1 MAGAKEADSVLLPR
15 AGTIVRWV
23 GSLSTRLPM
32 QNSTATAPH
41 RSPAG
46 FRADL
51 AGLRGVAVLLVAI
64 YHIWVGRVS
73 GGVDVFLLMS
83 AFFLTG
89 GWVRATESGRPR
101 GILSSWIKR
110 LRGLLPAAALVI
122 ATILLLTLLILPG
135 TRWPET
141 LSQAWASLG
150 YTQNVH
156 LANVAVDYYNPDH
169 SKSSPLQHFW
179 SLSVQGQ
186 VFLLWPLLLAGA
198 GLVARYTRR
207 FGWGLRRVSLALFG
221 AVFIASFAYSVVFT
235 AQDQGRAYFSTP
247 ARLWEFALGS
257 LLALVVDKIPTLPR
271 WLARCIG
278 WLGFAALI
286 SCGMVLQVEG
296 QFPGY
301 AALWP
306 TLAAAAIVV
315 AGSGSS
321 GWNRADVSWWLSRR
335 PAVWLGEISYPLYL
349 WHWPLLVFGLFLW
362 GSTALNL
369 WQGAVVLVLAVLLAM
384 ATHRFVEL
392 PAARWAARPLRALE
406 ARVPAAP
413 AAPKP
418 VRGSRPRGWRRVARK
433 ARRGVERLPR
443 RAVGGLDRHARALAI
458 VALCFAVAL
467 PVALWQASLN
477 QQAKSAATQSPQD
490 NPGAATLEPGY
501 SDEIASSAIA
511 LPLPADQKQDWATT
525 GQACAGQWA
534 IDSQVIES
542 CHEGGDLG
550 SKTTVL
556 VVGDSH
562 AQQWTPAL
570 DAAAQAQGWHWVAL
584 YRPGCRFGSTE
595 EGSADPE
602 CAAYTQEAKD
612 YVAGRTGAIS
622 AIVTVATKSVA
633 AGEDGASAGESEVVV
648 PGLVDAI
655 SPWLKEGLPVV
666 GLRDTP
672 RFSFDMADCAARLTT
687 TEEQCSVPLAE
698 QLAPLNPLLE
708 LTSGPARLKGLTAM
722 DMSDVVCP
730 DGTCV
735 PAIGNV
741 NVWIDDSHLTS
752 RFALT
757 TGEIFE
763 RRLLAALGWDAR
775 G

>member
-1 MAGAKEADSVLLPR
+1 MK
-15 AGTIVRWV
+15 
-23 GSLSTRLPM
+23 
-32 QNSTATAPH
+32 TATAPTKNPA
-41 RSPAG
+41 PAG

-51 AGLRGVAVLLVAI
+51 AGLRGVAVLLVAV

-83 AFFLTG
+83 AYFLTG
-89 GWVRATESGRPR
+89 GWVRAASSGNPR
-101 GILSSWIKR
+101 GVISSWIKR

-122 ATILLLTLLILPG
+122 AVVLLMTLLILPG

-156 LANVAVDYYNPDH
+156 LSNIAVDYYNPDH

-186 VFLLWPLLLAGA
+186 VFLLWPLLLAGS
-198 GLVARYTRR
+198 GVVARYTKR
-207 FGWGLRRVSLALFG
+207 FGWDLWRVSLAVFS
-221 AVFIASFAYSVVFT
+221 AVFVASFIYSVSYT
-235 AQDQGRAYFSTP
+235 AQDQGKAYFSTP

-257 LLALVVDKIPTLPR
+257 LLALLVNKIPELPR
-271 WLARCIG
+271 WLKRVVG
-278 WLGFAALI
+278 WTGLAALL

-315 AGSGSS
+315 AGSGS
-321 GWNRADVSWWLSRR
+321 GAWNRGDVSWWLSRR

-369 WQGAVVLVLAVLLAM
+369 WQGGLVLGLAVLLAV
-384 ATHRFVEL
+384 ATHRWVEV
-392 PAARWAARPLRALE
+392 PSARWAARPLRALE
-406 ARVPAAP
+406 ERVPEAP
-413 AAPKP
+413 ARPP
-418 VRGSRPRGWRRVARK
+418 RGARPRGWRRVARK
-433 ARRGVERLPR
+433 ARRGVEHLPHR
-443 RAVGGLDRHARALAI
+443 TVGGLARHARALAV

-477 QQAKSAATQSPQD
+477 HQAEAAAAQSPAD

-501 SDEIASSAIA
+501 TDEIASSAIA

-525 GQACAGQWA
+525 GEDCAGEWA
-534 IDSQVIES
+534 IDSDIIQS
-542 CHEGGDLG
+542 CHEGGDL
-550 SKTTVL
+550 SSDTTVL

-570 DAAAQAQGWHWVAL
+570 DVAAQRQGWHWVAL

-595 EGSADPE
+595 EGAADPD
-602 CAAYTQEAKD
+602 CAAYTQLAKD
-612 YVAGRTGAIS
+612 YVAARKEAVS

-633 AGEDGASAGESEVVV
+633 EGEDGASAAQSEAVV
-648 PGLVDAI
+648 PGFVEAI
-655 SPWLKEGLPVV
+655 TPWLEEGLPVV

-672 RFSFDMADCAARLTT
+672 RFTFDMADCAARLTAT
-687 TEEQCSVPLAE
+687 DEQCTVPLSD
-698 QLAPLNPLLE
+698 QLAALNPLLD

-730 DGTCV
+730 DGACV
-735 PAIGNV
+735 PVIGNV

-752 RFALT
+752 RFAQT

-763 RRLLAALGWDAR
+763 RRLVAALGR
-775 G
+775 NGSS